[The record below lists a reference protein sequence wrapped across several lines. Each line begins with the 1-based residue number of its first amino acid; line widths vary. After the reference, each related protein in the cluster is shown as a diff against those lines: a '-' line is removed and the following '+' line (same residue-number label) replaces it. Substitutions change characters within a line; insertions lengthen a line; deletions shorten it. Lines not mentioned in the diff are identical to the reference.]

1 MRVKPPSLDAL
12 SEIAESYGF
21 DLSEEDLESF
31 QGLISPIMASYERLD
46 QLPEPALPVKYA
58 RTPGHRPSPEDN
70 PSTPGTG
77 AARSKAR
84 IPAHW
89 KAKP

>member
-21 DLSEEDLESF
+21 DLTEEDLESF

-46 QLPEPALPVKYA
+46 QLPEPPCL
-58 RTPGHRPSPEDN
+58 
-70 PSTPGTG
+70 
-77 AARSKAR
+77 
-84 IPAHW
+84 
-89 KAKP
+89 